1 MPHLAICTETVP
13 VSMKM
18 LHYCTFCFDCEQYT
32 VYAEYLLSTCANND
46 ERRCQGESTYLSG
59 KG

>member
-1 MPHLAICTETVP
+1 MWVKVEKKGMHRQNNAVVACT
-13 VSMKM
+13 
-18 LHYCTFCFDCEQYT
+18 LYNNYT

>member
-1 MPHLAICTETVP
+1 MPHLAICTGTVP
-13 VSMKM
+13 ANVA
-18 LHYCTFCFDCEQYT
+18 LLYLFIDCEQYT